1 MPFPRARKKPE
12 PLNESGLYEYAVGAL
27 SRRMRTVAELARLM
41 RRRAEPGEAGQTNI
55 DAVLARLKDHGYVND
70 TNYATSYAR
79 LRQEN
84 ASFGKRRVRQDLAAK
99 GVKAEVIAATLD
111 AAYENVNEEAL
122 ARRHLARKGVKKP
135 TNDKESA
142 RIVRTLIRAGFS
154 TGIIFK
160 ILKNW
165 NASDQALAEVESIE
179 DNPSD

>member
-1 MPFPRARKKPE
+1 MPFSHTRKQPS

-27 SRRMRTVAELARLM
+27 SRRMRTVAELTRLM
-41 RRRAEPGEAGQTNI
+41 RRRAEPGEAGQASI
-55 DAVLARLKDHGYVND
+55 DAVLARLKDHGYLND
-70 TNYATSYAR
+70 TDYAASYAR

-84 ASFGKRRVRQDLAAK
+84 ASFGKRRVRQDLAAR

-135 TNDKESA
+135 ANDKESA

-165 NASDQALAEVESIE
+165 NASDEALAGVESIGN
-179 DNPSD
+179 NPAD